1 MYIETCSAHTEQEG
15 SDNVQRDLESSSLYK
30 ALLCFPAR
38 EGGGREWWVR
48 AVRAAVHCSS
58 LVYRNK
64 IQ

>member
-1 MYIETCSAHTEQEG
+1 MYIETRFAHPEQGG

-48 AVRAAVHCSS
+48 AARVAVCCS
-58 LVYRNK
+58 LVYGNK
-64 IQ
+64 TQ